1 MPTGELFVIAK
12 SLDTSYIIFHERLI
26 ILTLIILTLEYQQ
39 EIWMDKMYMNTH
51 ATILKRN
58 VELNIEYY
66 KMILK
71 MR

>member
-1 MPTGELFVIAK
+1 
-12 SLDTSYIIFHERLI
+12 
-26 ILTLIILTLEYQQ
+26 
-39 EIWMDKMYMNTH
+39 MDKMYMNTH